1 MALTKVIGSGLGAI
15 PAISGANLT
24 GLTDGQ
30 MPAGSVLQV
39 LTATDSTE
47 RTTTST
53 SLVTASN
60 TLAVAITP
68 SATSSK
74 IFVTCSFS
82 YGSPTGTYGFKA
94 AIFRGSTNLAG
105 SVARFGNMFNGTSYN
120 YSHANLSVLDSP
132 STTSAITYQL
142 YFLADANT
150 ARINNGGGD
159 GSFSTITAFEIKG

>member
-24 GLTDGQ
+24 GLTDSQ

-39 LTATDSTE
+39 VTATDSTE

-82 YGSPTGTYGFKA
+82 YGSPSGTYGFKA
-94 AIFRGSTNLAG
+94 AIFRASTNLGG
-105 SVARFGNMFNGTSYN
+105 SVARFGNMFSSHSYN

-132 STTSAITYQL
+132 STTSATTYQL

-150 ARINNGGGD
+150 ARINNGGGQ